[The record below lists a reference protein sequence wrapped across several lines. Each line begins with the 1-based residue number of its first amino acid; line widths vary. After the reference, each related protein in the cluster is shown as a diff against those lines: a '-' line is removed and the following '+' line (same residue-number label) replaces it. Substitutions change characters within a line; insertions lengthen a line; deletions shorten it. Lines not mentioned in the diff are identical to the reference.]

1 TSSVQT
7 GLVLSVWRGVKAP
20 KLICGD
26 VPINCVVAFRAV
38 QLDLQIPPEEGALPF
53 DSRGSVCI
61 TISEESAQA
70 IKRLPEMKSWSV
82 QPTMAPGRGK
92 KADGLMPGKQ
102 NKGKKS
108 KTDAAKTKIRR
119 GKYAKKAKHSKLGKK
134 GKKKKAKG
142 KNQEATTE
150 VDAQLVAEEAR
161 EQADKKKKK
170 KKPVAVS
177 LSVQPPSSKEYR
189 RTQTGFSVIRG
200 QVQELLDLDQA
211 AFPDAP
217 AFSHEGLCRLKIDAA
232 KERTRQQII
241 EESSEAIDA
250 L

>member
-1 TSSVQT
+1 M
-7 GLVLSVWRGVKAP
+7 
-20 KLICGD
+20 
-26 VPINCVVAFRAV
+26 
-38 QLDLQIPPEEGALPF
+38 
-53 DSRGSVCI
+53 CI

-250 L
+250 LKLGHACAVRVYYKMFCLIGFSCILYKIKGPEVNMICLWSCRPILHSITIY